1 MWPLLF
7 ASRFLF
13 VSLSLMIQGPVLT
26 FGQHN
31 VGFVHPIATDTFP
44 PEKHPSA
51 AGTGQQQQ
59 PAEEDLTSP
68 SSEPVVVLQQASP
81 PQFQVPVTLPF
92 VMQRPQMKPSAKRPP
107 SYLRPIIMID
117 PIMQD
122 DSQQPIRQTKPWF
135 LPAEED
141 LSSAPSPKGVAVT
154 LPFRNKPT
162 SYLRPAIMTDED
174 VNEAKPMEDEQPI
187 RSTKPFYYFPTGN
200 VAVTLPFDLRQ
211 ETKNPGKPSSYLRPS
226 VVTGAD
232 DAKPQQTPEADYAD
246 SFDQQAPAEEDLTSP
261 IRAPNA
267 MTIPF
272 VEQPVKV
279 TKPTSY
285 LRPWFVDDSPVRGTR
300 PSMAVQQDDSVQ
312 QLEAGRPVAPWAVYR
327 GTPVVIRPS
336 YQAARPFIYADQPVF
351 VKNGYYDDVQ
361 QQPAGV
367 WPSGPLIATLLPA
380 EVQQPLKP
388 MKQLRPWIVEN
399 YYNQPQTARKTVN
412 QEQPV
417 RQTKPWFVPA
427 ISQQS
432 AIGPV
437 RIMSENVPTR
447 YQLVKPLIALPEE
460 VYYRR
465 PIKQQRPW
473 TSAVPSIQS
482 SIAGTGQA
490 EARVPFLGNWANG
503 TPGKTHIVGNN
514 TLVYTKQNL
523 LQTGTSTVYTS
534 TVFTATTTIV
544 NAYCFSSANPGG
556 ALVDPSPWCSF
567 RRKRSAAT
575 EEEEQSAMLSM
586 EGETIQPSQ
595 VQKILMT
602 VMPSLSDCNKEASI
616 PIASSMVGPSMAD
629 NARSNGGEN
638 KVEGRF
644 LNVITQGRPTTTV
657 TVTGLTVVTEIS
669 ITGTTAVTFL
679 GGTCVPRCLQNLP
692 TCAV

>member
-26 FGQHN
+26 VGQHN
-31 VGFVHPIATDTFP
+31 VGFVHPMATETFP

-51 AGTGQQQQ
+51 AGTGQQQ

-68 SSEPVVVLQQASP
+68 TSEPVVVLQQASP

-92 VMQRPQMKPSAKRPP
+92 VMQRPQMRPAAAKRPP

-122 DSQQPIRQTKPWF
+122 DSQPPIRQTKPWF

-141 LSSAPSPKGVAVT
+141 LSSAPSPGVAVT
-154 LPFRNKPT
+154 LPFRRKPT
-162 SYLRPAIMTDED
+162 SYLRPAILADEEIND
-174 VNEAKPMEDEQPI
+174 SKLLEDEQPI

-211 ETKNPGKPSSYLRPS
+211 ETKNPSKPLSYLRP
-226 VVTGAD
+226 VVTDA
-232 DAKPQQTPEADYAD
+232 AKPQHQTPEADYAD
-246 SFDQQAPAEEDLTSP
+246 SLDQQAPAEEDLTSP

-267 MTIPF
+267 MTVPF
-272 VEQPVKV
+272 VEQPLKV
-279 TKPTSY
+279 SKPTSY
-285 LRPWFVDDSPVRGTR
+285 LRPWLVDDSPVHGTK

-312 QLEAGRPVAPWAVYR
+312 QLESGRPVVPWAVYR
-327 GTPVVIRPS
+327 GTPVVMRPN
-336 YQAARPFIYADQPVF
+336 YQAVRPLMYADRPVF

-361 QQPAGV
+361 QQPSGV
-367 WPSGPLIATLLPA
+367 WPSGPLIATILPA
-380 EVQQPLKP
+380 DFQRPLKP
-388 MKQLRPWIVEN
+388 MKQSRPWIVES
-399 YYNQPQTARKTVN
+399 YYNQPQTTRN
-412 QEQPV
+412 EEQPV
-417 RQTKPWFVPA
+417 RQTKPWFVPVV
-427 ISQQS
+427 SQQS
-432 AIGPV
+432 VIESI
-437 RIMSENVPTR
+437 RITSENVPTR
-447 YQLVKPLIALPEE
+447 YQLIKPLIGLPEE
-460 VYYRR
+460 VHYRR

-490 EARVPFLGNWANG
+490 EARVPFLANWANG

-544 NAYCFSSANPGG
+544 NAYCFSSVVDI
-556 ALVDPSPWCSF
+556 LVPPAPWCSF
-567 RRKRSAAT
+567 RRKRSAI
-575 EEEEQSAMLSM
+575 EEEEQSAILSVD
-586 EGETIQPSQ
+586 GETIKPSQ

-602 VMPSLSDCNKEASI
+602 VMPSLSDCNKEATI
-616 PIASSMVGPSMAD
+616 PLASSMVVPSITD

-644 LNVITQGRPTTTV
+644 LNVVTTGRPTTTV
-657 TVTGLTVVTEIS
+657 TVTGLTVVTEIA
-669 ITGTTAVTFL
+669 ITGTTAVQFL